1 MSSFHPSSLSN
12 GEKKAT
18 AWTWRFFI
26 KKLLAQANGIRNLR
40 ALVATQSGDTH
51 LRHDL
56 PWWNP
61 GVRHPGC
68 TILSAKRY
76 KLQVRP
82 FSQLT
87 TWFFFVGK
95 KSNSL
100 HQLQFLH
107 HFCPG
112 ENDERGS
119 TSNQPERISIFC
131 SFGVFF
137 FRIPK
142 NYHGRL
148 APLTSWRI
156 AIIQSDLSFR
166 IYEIYMSLNCVHIG
180 GDGDAVSLFMFYFY
194 TPED

>member
-12 GEKKAT
+12 GEKKAA

-95 KSNSL
+95 KATNSL

-107 HFCPG
+107 HFFQVKMMKEDQPQI
-112 ENDERGS
+112 NLKGS
-119 TSNQPERISIFC
+119 RFFAVFRC
-131 SFGVFF
+131 VFF

-148 APLTSWRI
+148 APLTSWVT
-156 AIIQSDLSFR
+156 SLSVSQ
-166 IYEIYMSLNCVHIG
+166 IYHLEYMKFIWV
-180 GDGDAVSLFMFYFY
+180 
-194 TPED
+194 

>member
-68 TILSAKRY
+68 TNLSPKRY

-107 HFCPG
+107 HFFQVKMMKEDQPQI
-112 ENDERGS
+112 NLKGS
-119 TSNQPERISIFC
+119 RFFAVS
-131 SFGVFF
+131 GVFL
-137 FRIPK
+137 RIP

-156 AIIQSDLSFR
+156 AISQSDLSFR

>member
-131 SFGVFF
+131 SFGCFF
-137 FRIPK
+137 FGFPK
-142 NYHGRL
+142 TTMVGSRRSHRDE
-148 APLTSWRI
+148 S
-156 AIIQSDLSFR
+156 LSVSQ
-166 IYEIYMSLNCVHIG
+166 ILSYYMCIHCVHIG
-180 GDGDAVSLFMFYFY
+180 GDGDAVSLFMFLFLHPWRL
-194 TPED
+194 TFCT